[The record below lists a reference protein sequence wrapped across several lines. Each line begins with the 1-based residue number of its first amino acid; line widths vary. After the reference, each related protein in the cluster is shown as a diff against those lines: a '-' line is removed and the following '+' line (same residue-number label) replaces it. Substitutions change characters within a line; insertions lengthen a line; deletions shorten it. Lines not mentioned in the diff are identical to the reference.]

1 MFKPIRTQK
10 INDNLYSIRS
20 LMVNFYVYDTG
31 KQLITF
37 DTGMSKLLT
46 RIAFKKLKLDYNK
59 VSYVFLTHSDF
70 DHVGSLRL
78 FKNANV
84 FISEKEEPMITG
96 KKARRLI
103 LYNRGIKKCNFMED
117 AETITIDN
125 VSIKLILTP
134 GHTIGSAMYIINN
147 NILIA
152 GDTISLSNGM
162 IKNFGIIQN
171 MNHKENIKTVDKLK
185 EEKFFDKMSIIATG
199 HHGIKKKI

>member
-1 MFKPIRTQK
+1 
-10 INDNLYSIRS
+10 
-20 LMVNFYVYDTG
+20 
-31 KQLITF
+31 
-37 DTGMSKLLT
+37 
-46 RIAFKKLKLDYNK
+46 
-59 VSYVFLTHSDF
+59 
-70 DHVGSLRL
+70 
-78 FKNANV
+78 
-84 FISEKEEPMITG
+84 
-96 KKARRLI
+96 
-103 LYNRGIKKCNFMED
+103 MED